1 MEFPSLGNLVMKSKQ
16 REKASGDRGKNESSQ
31 GKRLILIHKDVLLRN
46 CLVIIV
52 FAIFISWGWGRAGVR
67 NI

>member
-1 MEFPSLGNLVMKSKQ
+1 MEFWSLGNLVMKNKERQ
-16 REKASGDRGKNESSQ
+16 KASEERGESGRSQ
-31 GKRLILIHKDVLLRN
+31 GERTNKDVLPRN

-52 FAIFISWGWGRAGVR
+52 FAIFISRGWGGGVR